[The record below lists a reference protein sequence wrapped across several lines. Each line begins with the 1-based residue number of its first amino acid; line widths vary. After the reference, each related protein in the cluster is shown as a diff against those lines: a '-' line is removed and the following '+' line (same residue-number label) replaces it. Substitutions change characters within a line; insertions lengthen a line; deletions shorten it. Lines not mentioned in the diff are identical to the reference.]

1 MALARLHSIFGK
13 FFLANVLSNHTAD
26 PRVPQTL
33 LRSAYCRATL
43 EVPLHSTFNAQLHNI
58 LENVLWEQSL
68 SSESF

>member
-1 MALARLHSIFGK
+1 MTLARSHSILGK
-13 FFLANVLSNHTAD
+13 FFQTSVPSNHTAG
-26 PRVPQTL
+26 PRAAQTL

-43 EVPLHSTFNAQLHNI
+43 KVPLHSKFNARLHNT